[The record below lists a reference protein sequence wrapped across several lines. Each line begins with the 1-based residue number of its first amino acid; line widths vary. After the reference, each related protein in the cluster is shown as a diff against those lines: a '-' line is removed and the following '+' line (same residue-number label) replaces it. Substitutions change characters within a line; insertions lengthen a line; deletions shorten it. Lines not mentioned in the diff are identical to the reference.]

1 MRNQPSLT
9 SNRTDTTCARC
20 GGHLG
25 AYSGEAANSS
35 STRHV
40 HHAGQCAD
48 RSHREEIARK
58 QAQRDG
64 FAWSCRSVQLGMFG
78 GEPEICDAGGSDRSE
93 YQAHMQA
100 HGKRALVA
108 PKMARLR
115 KTALKPAFPAVDV
128 PIFKYLRWTERR
140 FGEWVQGVGNPLI
153 AETERRGQF
162 WSEGP
167 DPHSVWVIPFD
178 AAPWETTPKAV
189 ILYVIGDGRVTTDW
203 QEAKRERREINRRRA
218 K

>member
-1 MRNQPSLT
+1 
-9 SNRTDTTCARC
+9 
-20 GGHLG
+20 
-25 AYSGEAANSS
+25 
-35 STRHV
+35 
-40 HHAGQCAD
+40 
-48 RSHREEIARK
+48 
-58 QAQRDG
+58 
-64 FAWSCRSVQLGMFG
+64 
-78 GEPEICDAGGSDRSE
+78 
-93 YQAHMQA
+93 MQA